1 MDFFESE
8 PLTLN
13 ALQYPGCL
21 MRWDELFD
29 MIKRGTPD
37 GQRRPT
43 WAHPSD
49 ARAWAA
55 WLPNL
60 RRADITKE
68 FKAKAKRALIGR
80 YITPW
85 RRN

>member
-43 WAHPSD
+43 WTHLTP
-49 ARAWAA
+49 AWVAS
-55 WLPNL
+55 LPPL
-60 RRADITKE
+60 CLSDITKE